1 MQVRRRYV
9 SFILDQGRYC
19 IAVDEVL
26 QILRRENL
34 MEVPRAPSFV
44 EGVINLRGDV
54 VPVVSLRE
62 RFGMGKAAG
71 LRKPRIIVA
80 QAAGRLYGLAV
91 DEVREI
97 VEIDDAAVREDGAG
111 SVGAGSA
118 FVRGMAERGGD
129 LHMIVD
135 LAGVLGA
142 SG

>member
-62 RFGMGKAAG
+62 RFGMGKAAE

-111 SVGAGSA
+111 ST
-118 FVRGMAERGGD
+118 FVRGMAERGGE